1 MTYFADTAVNPTLIE
16 RFMATVSTLAADA
29 AARQAKR
36 RVYKTTFSELAV
48 LSNRELADLG
58 IARCEIRRI
67 ATEAANAQ

>member
-1 MTYFADTAVNPTLIE
+1 MTYFADTAANPTLIE
-16 RFMATVSTLAADA
+16 RFMATVSTLAAEA

-36 RVYKTTFSELAV
+36 RVYKTTLNELSV